1 MTKEIVIPSNSAELK
16 TIQVAIKE
24 ANDCL
29 IRIAAERELIK
40 DIVADLNEKYEGLPK
55 KYINKM
61 IKTYY
66 KNSFD
71 KESTE
76 HDDFSELFVA
86 VTEVK

>member
-24 ANDCL
+24 ANDSL